1 MSVYKSA
8 IKAENYFKLCWEQ
21 ASQMCDLLYNFSFTI
36 LSGEASGWESAV
48 NQQSSRVVY
57 SAWVDLKTQYIE
69 TQIAYGE
76 KLEMIR
82 RQSIIDKTEFQVSLS
97 KMICNK
103 RWKHYTETSLE
114 VLRLNF
120 LWFLSK

>member
-48 NQQSSRVVY
+48 NQQSSRVIH
-57 SAWVDLKTQYIE
+57 SACVWTENSVHWNSNSIWWEIRNDKETEHNRQNWISGQFIKNDLQ
-69 TQIAYGE
+69 Q
-76 KLEMIR
+76 
-82 RQSIIDKTEFQVSLS
+82 
-97 KMICNK
+97 KMK
-103 RWKHYTETSLE
+103 ALHWDFTRSAQT
-114 VLRLNF
+114 
-120 LWFLSK
+120 